1 MRINLGAYSQRT
13 LQIFQSALQFALR
26 KGHGFVGSEHFL
38 WALSRSGGHT
48 GEFLRKYGVDDKLIE
63 KYISKYDRSIVEE
76 GRPRAIQISE
86 EADEVLHLS
95 EVHANHLG
103 HEKTEPED
111 LLWGLI
117 ETEESA
123 AAQLLL
129 SLDID
134 LHEIQKDFQN
144 ESGWEDSQETAAAEE
159 EKEESALLKYGEDIT
174 QKASE
179 GEFDPMIGRENVVE
193 RLVQILSRRTKNNPV
208 LVGEPG
214 VGKTAIIEG
223 LAQRIAVGHIPENL
237 KDYKII
243 EVDLVGM
250 ISGTKFRGDF
260 EERMKAFLKEAESQ
274 ENVILFLDELH
285 TIMGAGAGGSEAMD
299 AANILKPVLARGK
312 VRIIGATTLSEC
324 RKHIEKDAAL
334 ERRFQPVMV
343 EEPGQED
350 AIEILQGLKQ
360 TYEEFHH
367 LKITDEAVRAAVE
380 LSVRYIPDRFLPD
393 KAIDLIDEAASRIRT
408 KSMEIPPYL
417 QVIEDEIHTVG
428 REKKEAADAQEYEK
442 AAVLRDR
449 QKELQNELKE
459 KKRIW
464 RQEQNGSVGKEDIA
478 QVVSMWTGIPVTM
491 LTQDE
496 TQRLRNLEKTLH
508 ERVIG
513 QDEAVTAVARAIRR
527 GRTGVADPNRPMG
540 SFLFLGPTGVGKTEL
555 CRTLADALFQD
566 ENAII
571 RLDMSEYMESYTVSK
586 LIGSPPGYVGY
597 EEGGQLTEQVRKKPY
612 SIVLFDEIE
621 KAHPDVWNALLQ
633 IMDDGRLTDS
643 QGRTVSFKN
652 TIIVLTS
659 NVGARDIQGR
669 SSLGFAQESEQR
681 ETRSIEEIRS
691 KVMEEV
697 KRTFQPE
704 FLNRLDDILVFHQ
717 LEREDVRKIAVHMI
731 RQFSERMNRQGIHL
745 KVEDSAIDV
754 LVEKGYDPVYGARPL
769 RRTIQSTLQNMV
781 ADEMLRD
788 DFHSEELLTAVGQ
801 EGEIHLTVSERE
813 YSMA

>member
-1 MRINLGAYSQRT
+1 MRVNLGAYGPRT
-13 LQIFQSALQFALR
+13 LQIFQNALQFALR
-26 KGHGFVGSEHFL
+26 MGHGFVGSEHLL
-38 WALSRSGGHT
+38 WALSRDTGHT
-48 GEFLRKYGVDDKLIE
+48 GEFLRKYGVDDKLVE
-63 KYISKYDRSIVEE
+63 KYISRYDKSIVEE

-95 EVHANHLG
+95 EVHAQTSG
-103 HEKTEPED
+103 REKTEPED

-117 ETEESA
+117 ESEESA

-134 LHEIQKDFQN
+134 LKEMQKDFQN
-144 ESGWEDSQETAAAEE
+144 ESGWEDAELSQAETEG
-159 EKEESALLKYGEDIT
+159 KEESALEKFGQDIT
-174 QKASE
+174 EKASE

-214 VGKTAIIEG
+214 VGKTAVIEG
-223 LAQRIAVGHIPENL
+223 LAQRIAQGHIPENL
-237 KDYKII
+237 KDYRMI

-250 ISGTKFRGDF
+250 ISGTRFRGDF
-260 EERMKAFLKEAESQ
+260 EERMKAFLEEAEA
-274 ENVILFLDELH
+274 EKNVILFLDELH

-312 VRIIGATTLSEC
+312 VRIIGATTRSEY
-324 RKHIEKDAAL
+324 RKHIEKDSAL
-334 ERRFQPVMV
+334 ERRFQPVVV
-343 EEPGQED
+343 EEPSQEE
-350 AIEILQGLKQ
+350 AVKILLGLRER
-360 TYEEFHH
+360 YEEFHH
-367 LKITDEAVRAAVE
+367 LKITDGAIRAAVE
-380 LSVRYIPDRFLPD
+380 LSKRYIPDRFLPD
-393 KAIDLIDEAASRIRT
+393 KAIDLMDEAASKIRT
-408 KSMEIPPYL
+408 KSMEFPPYL
-417 QVIEDEIHTVG
+417 QVIEDEIQSVEK
-428 REKKEAADAQEYEK
+428 EKKKAANVQEYEK

-449 QKELQNELKE
+449 QKELQEELKA
-459 KKRIW
+459 KKEIW
-464 RQEQNGSVGKEDIA
+464 RQEQNGTVDKEDIA
-478 QVVSMWTGIPVTM
+478 KVVSDWTGIPVTM

-496 TQRLRNLEKTLH
+496 SQRLRTLEETLH
-508 ERVIG
+508 KRVIG
-513 QDEAVTAVARAIRR
+513 QDEAVSAVARAIRR

-555 CRTLADALFQD
+555 CRTLAEVLFQD

-597 EEGGQLTEQVRKKPY
+597 EEGGQLTEQVRKRPY

-669 SSLGFAQESEQR
+669 SSLGFAQESDHR
-681 ETRSIEEIRS
+681 ETRSIEDIRS
-691 KVMEEV
+691 KVMDEV

-717 LEREDVRKIAVHMI
+717 LERKDVRRIAVHMVE
-731 RQFSERMNRQGIHL
+731 QFTERMSRQGIHL

-781 ADEMLRD
+781 ADQMLEE
-788 DFHSEELLTAVGQ
+788 DFDSREILTAIGKD
-801 EGEIHLTVSERE
+801 GEIHLSVSKKE